1 MNARG
6 EGEDDGHPPEIE
18 SERERETERRRKK
31 REYFA
36 MREERRRFPEA
47 RCTSVCSHWRSVRSR
62 KSLPTLRGLHKPGGR
77 SERGREKRSEEGC
90 GERRKMAVKGGDG
103 GSSLRA
109 KTRSID
115 RLSIDDPTIQEEFVT
130 FDGDCLP
137 EGETL
142 SLEQAAR
149 PTGEKKKKKSF
160 GCSPWMT
167 SGGDFSTRIPLFSP
181 RNNRLVLA
189 RPTR

>member
-1 MNARG
+1 
-6 EGEDDGHPPEIE
+6 
-18 SERERETERRRKK
+18 
-31 REYFA
+31 

-47 RCTSVCSHWRSVRSR
+47 MYERVFALAVRSIAKIAPNLARPAQTWDEANEEERRGERRSVV
-62 KSLPTLRGLHKPGGR
+62 
-77 SERGREKRSEEGC
+77 
-90 GERRKMAVKGGDG
+90 RRKMAMKGGDG

>member
-1 MNARG
+1 MVTPGNR
-6 EGEDDGHPPEIE
+6 EGEK
-18 SERERETERRRKK
+18 ERDREAEK
-31 REYFA
+31 
-36 MREERRRFPEA
+36 EERIFCYARREKKISGGAMYECVFALAVRSIAKNRSQP
-47 RCTSVCSHWRSVRSR
+47 WRS
-62 KSLPTLRGLHKPGGR
+62 LHKPGTKR
-77 SERGREKRSEEGC
+77 TRKREEEKKRGVV
-90 GERRKMAVKGGDG
+90 RRKMAMKGRRWWLVITRKNEIYR
-103 GSSLRA
+103 SSVHRRSDYPRRNCYLR
-109 KTRSID
+109 R
-115 RLSIDDPTIQEEFVT
+115 RLS
-130 FDGDCLP
+130 P

-149 PTGEKKKKKSF
+149 PTGEKKKKYF

>member
-1 MNARG
+1 MVTPGNR
-6 EGEDDGHPPEIE
+6 EGR
-18 SERERETERRRKK
+18 ERERQTERRRKK

-47 RCTSVCSHWRSVRSR
+47 MYERVFALAVRSIA
-62 KSLPTLRGLHKPGGR
+62 KIAPNLGEACTNLGR
-77 SERGREKRSEEGC
+77 SERGREKRREEGC
-90 GERRKMAVKGGDG
+90 GERRKMAMKGGGG

-137 EGETL
+137 KERHDLWNKRLGQPE
-142 SLEQAAR
+142 R
-149 PTGEKKKKKSF
+149 
-160 GCSPWMT
+160 
-167 SGGDFSTRIPLFSP
+167 RRR
-181 RNNRLVLA
+181 RNPSAVLHG
-189 RPTR
+189 

>member
-1 MNARG
+1 MRVRIG
-6 EGEDDGHPPEIE
+6 GPFD
-18 SERERETERRRKK
+18 RE
-31 REYFA
+31 
-36 MREERRRFPEA
+36 
-47 RCTSVCSHWRSVRSR
+47 
-62 KSLPTLRGLHKPGGR
+62 KSLPTLRSLHKSGTKR
-77 SERGREKRSEEGC
+77 TRKREEEKKRGVV
-90 GERRKMAVKGGDG
+90 RRKMAMKGGDG

-115 RLSIDDPTIQEEFVT
+115 RLSIDDPIIQEEFVT
-130 FDGDCLP
+130 FDGDCRP

-149 PTGEKKKKKSF
+149 PTGEKKKKSF
-160 GCSPWMT
+160 GCSPRMT

-189 RPTR
+189 RPTRWGEGLLRRTKKKEERRAGQKVGRDGR